1 MQDRRKGPDTLVTW
15 VKWSGI
21 ISWVLVSII
30 LFITLIAK
38 PGFESYM
45 DKSFHI
51 KLEAAWDINLM
62 QYVLILLVLLFL
74 FCIISIAINLMRCRR
89 KSDRFNKTLV
99 LNAAAAFIGICIY
112 IFFQLK

>member
-1 MQDRRKGPDTLVTW
+1 MLDRRKGPDTLVKW

-21 ISWVLVSII
+21 VSWIFVALI

-51 KLEAAWDINLM
+51 SLANTWDTNLM
-62 QYVLILLVLLFL
+62 QFVLVLLVLLFF
-74 FCIISIAINLMRCRR
+74 FCMISIIINLLRCRR
-89 KSDRFNKTLV
+89 KTDRFNKTLII
-99 LNAAAAFIGICIY
+99 NAVAAFIGILLY
-112 IFFQLK
+112 LVFFFL

>member
-1 MQDRRKGPDTLVTW
+1 MLDRRKGPDALVKW

-21 ISWVLVSII
+21 ISWLLILLI

-51 KLEAAWDINLM
+51 KLQSDWNTDMM
-62 QYVLILLVLLFL
+62 QYVLLLLVLLFV
-74 FCIISIAINLMRCRR
+74 FCMISIGINVMRCRR
-89 KSDRFNKTLV
+89 RSDRFNKTLI
-99 LNAAAAFIGICIY
+99 LNAAAAFIGILLY
-112 IFFQLK
+112 LLFFI